1 MIPSCNPW
9 VLKQCIPF
17 KMYLHHIKNVLC
29 SVQTFRKALLSAVLF
44 LAIFWKIKHGEG
56 VHGGDGGDYCTK
68 IWFVLG
74 NCISQKTGGRSVTD
88 QKGTSSYWFSPAHSD
103 IVSVLTLGAKDSA
116 LWEKLVLVGEEFWQR
131 YAQMKRELVGRI
143 LSHDL
148 VWEGFWEE
156 LSPELR
162 TQR

>member
-1 MIPSCNPW
+1 MNVCYYWQMWNSCKYFMLFLFLLRVIGWMIHHVIHEFLNSAF
-9 VLKQCIPF
+9 PF

-74 NCISQKTGGRSVTD
+74 NCISQKTAGRSVTD

-116 LWEKLVLVGEEFWQR
+116 LWEKLG
-131 YAQMKRELVGRI
+131 
-143 LSHDL
+143 S
-148 VWEGFWEE
+148 
-156 LSPELR
+156 
-162 TQR
+162 